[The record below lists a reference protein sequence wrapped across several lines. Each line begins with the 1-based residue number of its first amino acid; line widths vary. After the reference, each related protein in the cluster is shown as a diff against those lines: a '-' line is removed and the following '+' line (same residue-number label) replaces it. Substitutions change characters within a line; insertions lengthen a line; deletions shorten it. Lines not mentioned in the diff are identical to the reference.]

1 MSSNSQTEAASN
13 RPNVFLALAK
23 ELASIERKTNGVRQ
37 LAEVSIGYCFLDVI
51 LGRDWLTRNILPASK
66 HDDWMQNRLKHGG
79 TSGVV
84 HGHRVVRLADA
95 LFTLFFNKVEG
106 FDVLRRRFHTRPT
119 KPCFIETEI
128 ASLLAFNGFKVEIMA
143 ESGKRGS
150 DFDLAAKKVR
160 IELSVEVTGKDELPF
175 TVNTI
180 KNTLKKKRTQTPS
193 DRPAILY
200 MHVPAIWMD
209 NLPKAQAQFTE
220 AFTDFFIRSHRL
232 NGIVLVWER
241 VVPFANGGFPQMMMW
256 PCYNNRPRQPFNQ
269 WDLVTLGMDSE
280 GKPRYA
286 LSFYDWLKGIQ
297 FKHFTDAR

>member
-1 MSSNSQTEAASN
+1 MSFPSQTEAASN
-13 RPNVFLALAK
+13 RPNVFLALTQ
-23 ELASIERKTNGVRQ
+23 ELTRLERKANGVRQ
-37 LAEVSIGYCFLDVI
+37 LVEVSICGCFLDVV
-51 LGRDWLTRNILPASK
+51 LGRDWFTRAVLPASE
-66 HDDWMQNRLKHGG
+66 HDDWTQNRLKHDGV
-79 TSGVV
+79 SGIV
-84 HGHRVVRLADA
+84 HCHRVVRLADA
-95 LFTLFFNKVEG
+95 LFTLFINKVDG

-128 ASLLAFNGFKVEIMA
+128 ASLLTFNGFKVEIMA

-150 DFDLAAKKVR
+150 DFDLAAKKER
-160 IELSVEVTGKDELPF
+160 IELNVEVTGKDELPF

-200 MHVPAIWMD
+200 MHVPASWMD
-209 NLPKAQAQFTE
+209 NLRKAQSQFTE

-241 VVPFANGGFPQMMMW
+241 VVPFANGGFPQMTMW
-256 PCYNNRPRQPFNQ
+256 PCFNNRPRHPFNQ
-269 WDLVTLGMDSE
+269 WDLVTRGADSE

-286 LSFYDWLKGIQ
+286 LSFYNWLKGVQ
-297 FKHFTDAR
+297 SKHLTDTR